1 MKVTIEDCLAL
12 LSNCDRCSKER
23 CYYCR
28 VLWDASIAGRI
39 EDDMCFIYCDKIQ
52 KEWEQLKDANG
63 LKFGNSSRLTSTTK
77 A

>member
-1 MKVTIEDCLAL
+1 MKVTLEDCLAL

-52 KEWEQLKDANG
+52 EQWERLKNVNG
-63 LKFGNSSRLTSTTK
+63 LK
-77 A
+77 